1 VKFLRR
7 LCPPYPRS
15 SCLYASRKVDRVR
28 GGGGEGNKYPRLL
41 GDGVPRPPAEIHVQI
56 AVEYVPEFVPRPVA
70 AATGFI
76 YTAVYDDR
84 VQASRAHARARVS
97 SSFPEIIFF
106 PSAPRRCFD
115 D

>member
-1 VKFLRR
+1 MHRER
-7 LCPPYPRS
+7 L
-15 SCLYASRKVDRVR
+15 DRVR

-84 VQASRAHARARVS
+84 VQASRARARLRVSPRS
-97 SSFPEIIFF
+97 SSPPLPGAASTIKSIVFP
-106 PSAPRRCFD
+106 
-115 D
+115 